1 MNEQE
6 RLSSSPWRE
15 REPIPTDDKDT
26 EEEPVQERTNEEMAT
41 VETKPE
47 TTETQNRSTSIREI
61 GLDKPSPFNGDR
73 KKVETFIQECR
84 VYLQINKRIYTD
96 DEAKVA
102 FLLSLMKENEALR
115 WKQMYLRS
123 ITNDDGDIV
132 FPKIKDFVGLL
143 LNYFQ
148 PVNQHQLAMLKQGK
162 KTAEEIITEF
172 RLLTSQAGY
181 SSTTLTDNMHLIE
194 KLQNVLNSSL
204 VKKIMLLDNPPN
216 TIEGWV
222 QKAIT
227 IDGQYRA
234 TMDVLNRRLN
244 EGKTSREGRT
254 NKQTWSNY
262 FDKEKARTER
272 DPDAMDIDAMTPR
285 RG

>member
-1 MNEQE
+1 MRKNPYKKE
-6 RLSSSPWRE
+6 L
-15 REPIPTDDKDT
+15 
-26 EEEPVQERTNEEMAT
+26 AT

-47 TTETQNRSTSIREI
+47 TTETQNHSTSIREI
-61 GLDKPSPFNGDR
+61 GLDKLSPFNGDR

-115 WKQMYLRS
+115 WKQTYLRS
-123 ITNDDGDIV
+123 ITNNDGDIV

-148 PVNQHQLAMLKQGK
+148 PVNQAADAVHQLAMLKQGK

-181 SSTTLTDNMHLIE
+181 SATTPTDHMHLIE
-194 KLQNVLNSSL
+194 KLQNILNPSL

-234 TMDVLNRRLN
+234 TMDILNRRLN
-244 EGKTSREGRT
+244 EGKTSKEGRT
-254 NKQTWSNY
+254 NKQ
-262 FDKEKARTER
+262 R
-272 DPDAMDIDAMTPR
+272 DTRSPPSIIYRRNEGTTGPSIFQPR
-285 RG
+285 EGR